1 MRTFLRVISYAL
13 RYRRR
18 FWAGVTVAFFVALL
32 NGLSLT
38 AFIPLFEALGDK
50 REFFEIQFT
59 SSEREI
65 LRKSLL
71 RLAQRQQRGEEV
83 SLGPEQAADFKIPDA
98 PQSLNRKTA
107 LGLLNLTFRAGDYG
121 LTRVEAFRLRTMVRW
136 KLRINAGGHSPLN
149 VVYLACAI
157 ALPLYLLKLV
167 LLLVSVRL
175 IARTGYEAVRDLRM
189 DLYRASQRLP
199 LTYYYRE
206 KTGLLM
212 SRMINDAE
220 IVAAVISSNMRD
232 AITNVFYI
240 VTHMFLLAYLNLS
253 LLAVSVIVVPLILS
267 PVTLFTRKIRK
278 ATTRGQ
284 EHLADL
290 NAHLLESIAGV
301 RVIRA
306 FGTEGYELGRFG
318 HVNEKLFW
326 RSFKQQFYVKVGP
339 NLVEFF
345 SVLVSVG
352 IIALGAYFMDP
363 ADFTGGEF
371 IAFLLIFM
379 FIIRPIVQ
387 LSGMYSKVIQSNAA
401 ADRIFELMDR
411 EPDITDPPVP
421 VVKEPL
427 RRSVSFDG
435 VSFRYPQTEK
445 LVLRDIN
452 LTVPVGQ
459 TVAFVGESGGGK
471 STMMDLM
478 ARFFDPTEG
487 AIRVDGADIRNF
499 RIADHRSR
507 IGIVTQDIFLFHGT
521 IRQNIAY
528 GDVSYSY
535 RDVERAARLAHAHDF
550 IVQMPGGYNTII
562 GERGFTLSGGQRQR
576 IAIAR
581 ALLRN
586 PEILILDEATSALDT
601 ESERLV
607 QAALSRLFRNR
618 TTFVIAHRLSTIEN
632 ADRIVVIAGG
642 EIAESGTHAELMR
655 LNGVYAHLQE
665 IGREAARL

>member
-1 MRTFLRVISYAL
+1 MSTFLRLISYAL

-18 FWAGVTVAFFVALL
+18 FVAGVVVAFFVALL

-50 REFFEIQFT
+50 RPYFEIQFST
-59 SSEREI
+59 SERDI
-65 LRKSLL
+65 LRRALK
-71 RLAQRQQRGEEV
+71 RLVERQAKGERV
-83 SLGPEQAADFKIPDA
+83 SEGDERADQIKIPPA
-98 PQSLNRKTA
+98 PQSLHRNA
-107 LGLLNLTFRAGDYG
+107 SLALLNLTFLPGDYG
-121 LTRVEAFRLRTMVRW
+121 LSRVERFRLNTLIRW
-136 KLRINAGGHSPLN
+136 KLRVNAGAHSPLR
-149 VVYLACAI
+149 VVYIACAV
-157 ALPLYLLKLV
+157 ALPIYLLKLV
-167 LLLVSVRL
+167 LLLISVRL
-175 IARTGYEAVRDLRM
+175 IAKTGYEAVRDLRM

-199 LTYYYRE
+199 LTYYYKE

-240 VTHMFLLAYLNLS
+240 ITHMVLLAYLNLP
-253 LLAVSVIVVPLILS
+253 LLVVSILVVPLILS

-290 NAHLLESIAGV
+290 NAHVLESIAGV
-301 RVIRA
+301 RVIRS
-306 FGTEGYELGRFG
+306 FGMEEYEQQQFR
-318 HVNEKLFW
+318 HVNHRLFW
-326 RSFKQQFYVKVGP
+326 RMFKQEFYVKVGP

-345 SVLVSVG
+345 SVLVAVG
-352 IIALGAYFMDP
+352 MIALGAFFMDP

-371 IAFLLIFM
+371 IAFLMTLL

-387 LSGMYSKVIQSNAA
+387 LSGMYSKIIQSNAA

-411 EPDITDPPVP
+411 KPDIHEPAQPLPVS
-421 VVKEPL
+421 PL
-427 RRSVSFDG
+427 RDNVAFVD
-435 VSFRYPQTEK
+435 VSFRYPETDRF
-445 LVLRDIN
+445 VLRNIN
-452 LTVPVGQ
+452 LKVNVGQ
-459 TVAFVGESGGGK
+459 TVALVGESGGGK
-471 STMMDLM
+471 STMMDLL
-478 ARFFDPTEG
+478 ARFFDTSEG
-487 AIRVDGADIRNF
+487 AIQIDGHDIREF

-521 IRQNIAY
+521 MRQNIAY

-535 RDVERAARLAHAHDF
+535 REVEKAARLAHAHDF
-550 IVQMPGGYNTII
+550 IVQMPAGYNTVI
-562 GERGFTLSGGQRQR
+562 GERGMTLSGGQRQR

-581 ALLRN
+581 ALLRD

-607 QAALSRLFRNR
+607 QAALERLFRNR
-618 TTFVIAHRLSTIEN
+618 TTFVIAHRLSTIER
-632 ADRIVVIAGG
+632 ADQIVVISNG
-642 EIAESGTHAELMR
+642 EIAEVGTHQELMAR
-655 LNGVYAHLQE
+655 DGHYARLQE
-665 IGREAARL
+665 IGREGARR

>member
-1 MRTFLRVISYAL
+1 MATFLRVISYAL

-18 FWAGVTVAFFVALL
+18 FWAGVVVAFFVALL

-38 AFIPLFEALGDK
+38 AFIPLFEALGD
-50 REFFEIQFT
+50 RRDYFEIQFT
-59 SSEREI
+59 SAERDI
-65 LRKSLL
+65 LSKSLV
-71 RLAQRQQRGEEV
+71 RLTQRQARGEDV
-83 SLGPEQAADFKIPDA
+83 STGTERAADFRIPKA
-98 PQSLNRKTA
+98 PQPIDRRLSLA
-107 LGLLNLTFRAGDYG
+107 LLNLTFKEGDYG
-121 LTRVEAFRLRTMVRW
+121 LNRVEAFRLRTLVRW

-149 VVYLACAI
+149 VVLLACAV
-157 ALPLYLLKLV
+157 ALPLYLAKLV
-167 LLLVSVRL
+167 LLLISVRL
-175 IARTGYEAVRDLRM
+175 IARTGYEAVRDLRT
-189 DLYRASQRLP
+189 DLYSASQRLP
-199 LTYYYRE
+199 LTYYYKE

-240 VTHMFLLAYLNLS
+240 VTHMVLLAYLNLPLLVVS
-253 LLAVSVIVVPLILS
+253 LVVVPLVLS

-290 NAHLLESIAGV
+290 NAHLLETIAGI
-301 RVIRA
+301 RVIRSFA
-306 FGTEGYELGRFG
+306 TEDYELGRFA
-318 HVNEKLFW
+318 HVNDRLFW

-371 IAFLLIFM
+371 IAFLLVFL

-387 LSGMYSKVIQSNAA
+387 LSGMYSKIIQSNAA
-401 ADRIFELMDR
+401 AERIFELMDR
-411 EPDITDPPVP
+411 KPDIH
-421 VVKEPL
+421 EPL
-427 RRSVSFDG
+427 VPALKKPLRDSVRFEH
-435 VSFRYPQTEK
+435 VSFRYPETER
-445 LVLRDIN
+445 LVLRDID
-452 LTVPVGQ
+452 LHIPVGH
-459 TVAFVGESGGGK
+459 TVALVGESGGGK
-471 STMMDLM
+471 STLMDLL
-478 ARFFDPTEG
+478 ARFFDPSQG
-487 AIRVDGADIRNF
+487 RILMDGVDVRDF

-507 IGIVTQDIFLFHGT
+507 IGIVTQEIFLFHGT

-528 GDVSYSY
+528 GDVKYSY
-535 RDVERAARLAHAHDF
+535 REVEKAARLAHAHDF
-550 IVQMPGGYNTII
+550 ITQMPGGYNTII
-562 GERGFTLSGGQRQR
+562 GERGFTVSGGQRQR

-581 ALLRN
+581 ALLRD

-607 QAALSRLFRNR
+607 QEALARLFRNR
-618 TTFVIAHRLSTIEN
+618 TTFVIAHRLSTIQN
-632 ADRIVVIAGG
+632 ADLIVVIEAGR
-642 EIAESGTHAELMR
+642 IAETGTHSELMA
-655 LNGVYAHLQE
+655 LDGVYARLQE
-665 IGREAARL
+665 IGREAART

>member
-1 MRTFLRVISYAL
+1 MKTFLRVISYAL

-18 FWAGVTVAFFVALL
+18 FWAGVVVAFFVALL

-50 REFFEIQFT
+50 REFFEIAFT
-59 SSEREI
+59 TSERAI
-65 LRKSLL
+65 LRKSLA
-71 RLAQRQQRGEEV
+71 RLSERQGRGEVV
-83 SLGPEQAADFKIPDA
+83 SVGSERAAEYKIPPA
-98 PQSLNRKTA
+98 PQSIDRKVA
-107 LGLLNLTFRAGDYG
+107 LGLLNLTFRSGDYG
-121 LTRVEAFRLRTMVRW
+121 LTRVERFRQSTMIRW

-157 ALPLYLLKLV
+157 ALPIYLLKLV
-167 LLLVSVRL
+167 LLLISVRL

-220 IVAAVISSNMRD
+220 LVAAVISSNMRD

-253 LLAVSVIVVPLILS
+253 LLAVSLIVVPLILS

-290 NAHLLESIAGV
+290 NAHLLETIAGV

-306 FGTEGYELGRFG
+306 FGTEAFELGRFG
-318 HVNEKLFW
+318 HVNQRLFW
-326 RSFKQQFYVKVGP
+326 RSFKQQFYVKVSP

-387 LSGMYSKVIQSNAA
+387 LSGMFSKVIQSNAA

-411 EPDITDPPVP
+411 KQDIADPLVPVP
-421 VVKEPL
+421 TRPL
-427 RRSVSFDG
+427 RESVRFKG
-435 VSFRYPQTEK
+435 VSFRYPETEP
-445 LVLRDIN
+445 LVLSNIN
-452 LTVPVGQ
+452 LTVPVGH
-459 TVAFVGESGGGK
+459 TVALVGKSGGGK

-478 ARFFDPTEG
+478 ARFFDPSEG
-487 AIRVDGADIRNF
+487 AILVDGADIRDF

-528 GDVSYSY
+528 GDVTFSY

-607 QAALSRLFRNR
+607 QDALSRLFRNR
-618 TTFVIAHRLSTIEN
+618 TTFVIAHRLSTIQN
-632 ADRIVVIAGG
+632 ADLIVVIGGG
-642 EIAESGTHAELMR
+642 EIVESGTHAELMA
-655 LNGVYAHLQE
+655 LDGVYARLQE
-665 IGREAARL
+665 IGREAARM